1 MNQGRIWCVVHPTVG
16 LPLLLGSVALTSLA
30 VHTAVMTHV
39 TWMGGYWQ
47 GAARVRTSDNAGK
60 NPSLAS
66 TALSGQPA
74 TALSGSAAY
83 VLSIA
88 PVAAAPGTSNAS
100 FVVTVAPNPAIT
112 QAATA
117 TPPAAPVLTRTAL
130 NAAATP

>member
-47 GAARVRTSDNAGK
+47 GAARVRTSDTGSSPA
-60 NPSLAS
+60 LAS
-66 TALSGQPA
+66 TALTGQQ
-74 TALSGSAAY
+74 SAF

-88 PVAAAPGTSNAS
+88 PVAATPGSTNTS
-100 FVVTVAPNPAIT
+100 FVVTVAPNPAAPI
-112 QAATA
+112 QAATVQP
-117 TPPAAPVLTRTAL
+117 PPAAAVLTHTAM
-130 NAAATP
+130 NTP